1 MNNGQKTAIS
11 LSPSSLEKLLSSYHS
26 FIKIIAAFIFLTFAL
41 FVFNPKGFNKAFGEQ
56 IFITGP
62 ILLIIAI
69 FLKELFAFDNN
80 QSSLFSSIPID
91 KQLLKAIIIISILS
105 LAIFG
110 WFMMLY
116 IGGIFSD
123 KPPEN
128 NSAMILNFVLFFLF
142 FAIAAF
148 IFNKSKDKDNVILNT
163 LPKPIQEAFKERTK
177 YTGIFIAFCMIIALL
192 YFVNPWGIMT
202 NYGGPVIFFTLFIGI
217 VMVTMITSYQT
228 YLADPITN
236 NLNDIPKPTPII
248 FKGLYI
254 LAALGISAGL
264 IYGMLKLLGVF
275 EQDANKPE
283 SVGHFIF
290 NLLMF
295 CAMLGII
302 YKLANAGGFLDKNPY
317 YRLILNTLLY
327 IPCLLVNFIQII
339 TNLFSGNKTKTEST
353 KTSAFEIK
361 MLILSLGLLGFYFL
375 WTFFLHKYL
384 QSKYLKQGGNQ
395 LINQPI
401 TTDKLTNVA
410 SYQTLTDKDHPD
422 YQYAISFW
430 FYLDSFPPSTN
441 ASYNKIVSLLSYG
454 DNPAVKYSSANNTL
468 FITVKQKNKEDDTNE
483 EKEVTTSKNRNMN
496 KESILKWKQN
506 KQNKQEKEDN
516 IIDSLKENIE
526 QVKRMTFA
534 NETDAEGNRI
544 LYRHPDVQL
553 QKWNHVLLNYRGGTL
568 DVFYNGELVK
578 SAIEVVP
585 YIKLDM
591 LTVGT
596 ENGVSGNI
604 ANLMYFKYPL
614 DVLTIHTLYAS
625 LRNKSPP
632 TIESIS
638 ASLIPK

>member
-1 MNNGQKTAIS
+1 MNNGQKTSLS
-11 LSPSSLEKLLSSYHS
+11 LSPSSLEKLLSSYNI
-26 FIKIIAAFIFLTFAL
+26 FIMIIVAFIFLTFTL
-41 FVFNPKGFNKAFGEQ
+41 FTFNPKGFNKALGMQ

-62 ILLIIAI
+62 ILLLLAI
-69 FLKELFAFDNN
+69 VLKEIFALYNN
-80 QSSLFSSIPID
+80 SPSSWASSIPI
-91 KQLLKAIIIISILS
+91 KKEFLLGGLILS
-105 LAIFG
+105 YFVLSIIG

-128 NSAMILNFVLFFLF
+128 NTVMILNFIFFFLF
-142 FAIAAF
+142 FSIAGF
-148 IFNKSKDKDNVILNT
+148 ILNKSKDKDNVILPS
-163 LPKPIQEAFKERTK
+163 LPKQVQYVLEQRTK
-177 YTGIFIAFCMIIALL
+177 YTVIFVVFCLLITLL

-202 NYGGPVIFFTLFIGI
+202 SYGGPVIFFTLFIG
-217 VMVTMITSYQT
+217 VFMIIAIQYYQNV
-228 YLADPITN
+228 LADPGSGS
-236 NLNDIPKPTPII
+236 LKEPTPIL

-254 LAALGISAGL
+254 LASLGISAGL

-295 CAMLGII
+295 CAMLGIV
-302 YKLANAGGFLDKNPY
+302 YKLLNAGGFLDKNPY

-327 IPCLLVNFIQII
+327 IPCLLVHFVEFI
-339 TNLFSGNKTKTEST
+339 TGKSKMETSTSKTTST
-353 KTSAFEIK
+353 FEFK
-361 MLILSLGLLGFYFL
+361 MLILSLGLLGLYFL
-375 WTFFLHKYL
+375 WTLFLHKYM

-395 LINQPI
+395 YINQPI
-401 TTDKLTNVA
+401 AIDKLTNVA

-441 ASYNKIVSLLSYG
+441 ASYNNIVSLLSYG

-468 FITVKQKNKEDDTNE
+468 FITVKQKKDTNDTNDTNDTKETNEKEDMDIET
-483 EKEVTTSKNRNMN
+483 
-496 KESILKWKQN
+496 IHKWKQN
-506 KQNKQEKEDN
+506 KEKQEQS
-516 IIDSLKENIE
+516 SLKETIE
-526 QVKRMTFA
+526 EVKRMTFV

-604 ANLMYFKYPL
+604 ANLIYFKYPL
-614 DVLTIHTLYAS
+614 DAFTIHTLYAS
-625 LRNKSPP
+625 LKDKSPP

-638 ASLIPK
+638 ETIIPL